1 VTETV
6 APRRTEVTATWPV
19 WGHAAAIEGLRL
31 AIAGA
36 RVRHAYLLAGPEGV
50 GKTTLATAFCQALL
64 CQQPDESGVA
74 CGRCLACRKIARG
87 IHPDVQTFGL
97 ASQTAGQ
104 RGTATKNTSL
114 TIDTIR
120 ELCATAALRPMEG
133 RWRVLLI
140 EDAETMQSIAQE
152 ALLKTLEEPP
162 PFLVMVLLASDA
174 ELLLPT
180 IRSRCQVV
188 ELRPVERSA
197 IRAGLLSLGVPL
209 ERAEALAALAAGA
222 PGWARR
228 AVDQPKLVEQRQQTV
243 ARALDWVAGSSY
255 DRLVTAVRMGD
266 SFTKRRTETFADLDT
281 LLGVWRDALLLQA
294 GQADFLTFRGQTDR
308 LADLSQTWPLDAV
321 HRAVRSVQTC
331 IADLEANVRP
341 RLALEAMVLQWPTP
355 PPPLRR

>member
-1 VTETV
+1 
-6 APRRTEVTATWPV
+6 
-19 WGHAAAIEGLRL
+19 
-31 AIAGA
+31 
-36 RVRHAYLLAGPEGV
+36 
-50 GKTTLATAFCQALL
+50 
-64 CQQPDESGVA
+64 
-74 CGRCLACRKIARG
+74 
-87 IHPDVQTFGL
+87 
-97 ASQTAGQ
+97 
-104 RGTATKNTSL
+104 L

>member
-1 VTETV
+1 
-6 APRRTEVTATWPV
+6 
-19 WGHAAAIEGLRL
+19 
-31 AIAGA
+31 
-36 RVRHAYLLAGPEGV
+36 
-50 GKTTLATAFCQALL
+50 
-64 CQQPDESGVA
+64 
-74 CGRCLACRKIARG
+74 
-87 IHPDVQTFGL
+87 
-97 ASQTAGQ
+97 
-104 RGTATKNTSL
+104 
-114 TIDTIR
+114 
-120 ELCATAALRPMEG
+120 
-133 RWRVLLI
+133 
-140 EDAETMQSIAQE
+140 
-152 ALLKTLEEPP
+152 
-162 PFLVMVLLASDA
+162 
-174 ELLLPT
+174 
-180 IRSRCQVV
+180 
-188 ELRPVERSA
+188 
-197 IRAGLLSLGVPL
+197 L
-209 ERAEALAALAAGA
+209 ERAEASAALAAGA

-331 IADLEANVRP
+331 VADLEANVRP